1 MNSFGRKLKLTIFG
15 ESHGLSIGAIID
27 GLPSGVE
34 LNLDFIKR
42 EMSRRAPGKNK
53 ISTARKETD
62 DFIIESG
69 FFNGYTTGTPLCVRI
84 KNSDTHS
91 KDYSILKNLMRPSHG
106 DYPGYVKYK
115 GFNDYRGGGSFSGRL
130 TAPIVFAGSIAKQ
143 ILKERYNID
152 VVSHIYSI
160 KDIKDKPFNPLGE
173 PKKILSKL
181 LEKKLPVL
189 DDEKILLMEDEILK
203 AKSMGDSVGG
213 VIECMINNV
222 GAGLGFPFFDS
233 VESVISHGVFSIP
246 SVKGIEFGK
255 GFDITKLFGSS
266 ANDEYYF
273 DEEKNIKTKTNN
285 NSGILGGITNG
296 MPIIFRVAI
305 KPTPSISLP
314 QNTINISEK
323 TNEILE
329 IKGRHD
335 PCIVQRAVPV
345 IESITAFAI
354 LDLLLSN

>member
-15 ESHGLSIGAIID
+15 ESHGSSIGAVID

-53 ISTARKETD
+53 ISTSRKETD

-106 DYPGYVKYK
+106 DYPGFVKYK

-143 ILKERYNID
+143 ILKERYNIEIF
-152 VVSHIYSI
+152 SHIYSI
-160 KDIKDKPFNPLGE
+160 KDIEDRPFNLIGE
-173 PKKILSKL
+173 PKEILSKL
-181 LEKKLPVL
+181 LEKKLSVL
-189 DDEKILLMEDEILK
+189 DDEKIFLMEDEILK

-213 VIECMINNV
+213 VIECMVNNV

-285 NSGILGGITNG
+285 NGGILGGITNG

-305 KPTPSISLP
+305 KPTPSISLS